1 MRMLSSKNKDLFS
14 FEFNQDPYPTFKN
27 LRENEPTHLVKMK
40 NGQYTW
46 VVTKYED
53 AVAILKDPRFTK
65 NFNYFGTEDN
75 QDEELANL
83 LVQNMLFSD
92 PPDHTRLRGLVQQA
106 FTPRMIESLRGRI
119 EEITHELLDAIQNK
133 GYMNLINDFAFP
145 LPIIVIC
152 EMLGV
157 PSKDRNEFRKWSNT
171 LVDPPQEPE
180 RIEELQTH
188 LEEFVAYLQLWFEQ
202 CRENPQ
208 NDLISKLI
216 QAEKDGDC
224 LEEKELYG
232 IVSLLI
238 IAGHETTVNLI
249 TNGVYALLTHPDQ
262 KLRLQNEPNLI
273 KSALEEILRYNGPVQ
288 FSTNRWATETIKLGD
303 KTIHE
308 GDQVLVALNS
318 ANHDPGQF
326 QDPEV
331 FDITRGQNK
340 HLAFGKGIHYCLGA
354 PLARLEGEIAITAL
368 LKRMPEIRLAIEVE
382 NLKWKP
388 GMLMRG
394 LKELPVLF

>member
-1 MRMLSSKNKDLFS
+1 MLSSKNKDLFS

-106 FTPRMIESLRGRI
+106 FSPRMIESLRGRI
-119 EEITHELLDAIQNK
+119 EEITHELLDAVQNK

-152 EMLGV
+152 ELLGV

-331 FDITRGQNK
+331 FGITRGQNK

>member
-1 MRMLSSKNKDLFS
+1 MLSSRNKDLFS
-14 FEFNQDPYPTFKN
+14 FEFSQDPYPTFKN
-27 LRENEPTHLVKMK
+27 LRENEPIHLAKMN

-65 NFNYFGTEDN
+65 NFNYFATEDK
-75 QDEELANL
+75 QDKGSANL

-92 PPDHTRLRGLVQQA
+92 PPDHTRLRGLVHQA

-119 EEITHELLDAIQNK
+119 EEITHELLDAVQNK

-152 EMLGV
+152 ELLGV

-188 LEEFVAYLQLWFEQ
+188 LEEFVAYLQQWFEQ

-216 QAEKDGDC
+216 QAEEDGDR
-224 LEEKELYG
+224 LKEEELYG

-262 KLRLQNEPNLI
+262 KVRLQNEPNLI

-288 FSTNRWATETIKLGD
+288 FSTNRWATETIRLGD

-318 ANHDPGQF
+318 ANHDPEQF

-368 LKRMPEIRLAIEVE
+368 LKRMPEIRLATEVE

-394 LKELPVLF
+394 LEELPVLF